1 MPNFCC
7 KGTARSGNV
16 RLGAKLPHLW
26 ALLCCGT
33 EGGWEMLLLG
43 RGAAVCGRAV
53 FWGVSVGDS
62 WRALTWVWV
71 CCQLRAHPSG
81 LL

>member
-7 KGTARSGNV
+7 KGTARNGNV
-16 RLGAKLPHLW
+16 RLGAKLPHSW

-43 RGAAVCGRAV
+43 RGSS
-53 FWGVSVGDS
+53 SV
-62 WRALTWVWV
+62 W
-71 CCQLRAHPSG
+71 
-81 LL
+81 